1 MPLSNAMN
9 REPLHRL
16 VCSLKVRTR
25 VASCS
30 SDVPHSATVSY
41 DQYPNLEI
49 IKAAN
54 RCVDLEH
61 TFINLSLSTRSA
73 TWFVRPLRELIQSG
87 EKTVTIRLQ
96 TSSCH
101 AKCSPRLAQGL
112 VRHERRSV
120 PGASSSRISAVRE
133 ACLGSILMRNAEAI
147 LRPLEIGVVSLL
159 PYSSPDTVFFLYD
172 RNLLSNQIG
181 ANR

>member
-1 MPLSNAMN
+1 MVHGCMPLSNAMN

-54 RCVDLEH
+54 RCVDLEPNYH
-61 TFINLSLSTRSA
+61 YGQLQSHGFASA
-73 TWFVRPLRELIQSG
+73 CARPNIE
-87 EKTVTIRLQ
+87 
-96 TSSCH
+96 SSE
-101 AKCSPRLAQGL
+101 AGFSPL
-112 VRHERRSV
+112 
-120 PGASSSRISAVRE
+120 
-133 ACLGSILMRNAEAI
+133 LG
-147 LRPLEIGVVSLL
+147 VS
-159 PYSSPDTVFFLYD
+159 FW
-172 RNLLSNQIG
+172 
-181 ANR
+181 